1 MSVIHDIGYRRYQ
14 GPRLGRGSVFA
25 ALYVHGMRAAFGL
38 GRTFKAK
45 IFPWSVAGIMLVV
58 GVVSAA
64 VKSQTGLALLTY
76 ETFPSNMSML
86 LILFCAVVAPELVS
100 RDLRSG
106 VLPLYFSRP
115 LSRADYPLAKLG
127 AMITSAFAVMAVPM
141 LIMFLTAAFSGDGM
155 GAVWDEVKAF
165 APGLAYAFLFALVY
179 GAIALLVSSFV
190 GRRAVAA
197 GATVAVFL
205 VTAPVVG
212 VLTFATTQT
221 GQQLARLASP
231 STLVGGVGE
240 WVFGTPEGTPAEF
253 GIGPYG
259 PVYGAVTLALI
270 ALCVSLLLVRYRKV
284 AS

>member
-58 GVVSAA
+58 GVVAAA
-64 VKSQTGLALLTY
+64 VKSQTGMELLTY
-76 ETFPSNMSML
+76 ETFPDQMSML

-115 LSRADYPLAKLG
+115 LSRADYPLAKLA
-127 AMITSAFAVMAVPM
+127 AMVTASFAVLGVPM

-155 GAVWDEVKAF
+155 GAVWDETRAF
-165 APGLAYAFLFALVY
+165 APGLAYALLFALVY
-179 GAIALLVSSFV
+179 SSIALLVSSFV
-190 GRRAVAA
+190 SRRAVAA

-221 GQQLARLASP
+221 GQQLAQLASP
-231 STLVGGVGE
+231 ATLVGGVGQ
-240 WVFGTPEGTPAEF
+240 WVFGRPEGMPEEF
-253 GIGPYG
+253 GIGSFG
-259 PVYGAVTLALI
+259 PLYGAVTLALL